1 MIITIALFNTQ
12 TYGQSKDVSSSE
24 LDSMCVK
31 TIQAQMFFLQGTT
44 FYVEINET
52 TKRLENIGELN
63 YLIFKTSDELIK
75 ESLKLKRKLD
85 VLRITNKIISTDT
98 IDVNIGYLDLRTK
111 RGLFFDH
118 GLRFV
123 KANFILK
130 CGGTN
135 GYTPTGRFVFDD
147 NTEKWQKIENNKK

>member
-12 TYGQSKDVSSSE
+12 TYGQSKNISSSE
-24 LDSMCVK
+24 LDSMCIK
-31 TIQAQMFFLQGTT
+31 TIQSRMFFLQGTT

-52 TKRLENIGELN
+52 TKRLKNIEELN
-63 YLIFKTSDELIK
+63 YLIFMTSNEMIK
-75 ESLKLKRKLD
+75 ESLRLKRKLD
-85 VLRITNKIISTDT
+85 VLRITHKIISTDT

-118 GLRFV
+118 GLRFS

-130 CGGTN
+130 SGGTN
-135 GYTPTGRFVFDD
+135 RYSPTGRFVFD
-147 NTEKWQKIENNKK
+147 NKEKKWREIGNNK

>member
-1 MIITIALFNTQ
+1 MRLILIIITIALFNSQ
-12 TYGQSKDVSSSE
+12 TYGQSKDISPSE

-31 TIQAQMFFLQGTT
+31 TIQPQMFFLHGTT
-44 FYVEINET
+44 FYVEMNET
-52 TKRLENIGELN
+52 TKRLKNTEELN
-63 YLIFKTSDELIK
+63 YLLFMTSDELIK
-75 ESLKLKRKLD
+75 ESLRLKRKLN
-85 VLRITNKIISTDT
+85 VLRITQNIISTDT

-130 CGGTN
+130 SGETN
-135 GYTPTGRFVFDD
+135 GYTPT
-147 NTEKWQKIENNKK
+147 